1 MSSPMTA
8 DEVLD
13 REYLELRAR
22 ILQLSACFDRLD
34 RSKGEYRQD
43 PRLGLI
49 QQGLDLVAD
58 ASCRVYDPPDVCD
71 VEFGLRGF
79 PGLAAEVHRDADRW
93 RQFV

>member
-13 REYLELRAR
+13 REYLEIRAR

-43 PRLGLI
+43 PRLALI
-49 QQGLDLVAD
+49 LQGLELVAD
-58 ASCRVYDPPDVCD
+58 PSCPDRAEQVQL
-71 VEFGLRGF
+71 VFSREFNENWQQELGLESSQ
-79 PGLAAEVHRDADRW
+79 P
-93 RQFV
+93 